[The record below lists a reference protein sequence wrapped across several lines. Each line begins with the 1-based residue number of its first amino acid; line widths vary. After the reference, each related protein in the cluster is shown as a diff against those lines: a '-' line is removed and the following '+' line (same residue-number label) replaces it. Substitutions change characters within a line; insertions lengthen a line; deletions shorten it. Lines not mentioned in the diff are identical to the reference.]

1 MKIINY
7 FLAVSMVISCKK
19 EHVPKPVISMHPKTI
34 LIQPFKGIASVHVDE
49 IASAIREIYPEIKVL
64 KAIDFPTNSYY
75 APRNR
80 YRADSIIKYL
90 SSMAPENTII
100 LGLTTKDISA
110 TKGSNPDFGII
121 GLGFRPGNACVA
133 SSFRLRNGNK
143 NEQFFKVAIHELGH
157 TQGLPHCREKT
168 CFMRDAEGGNPTDE
182 EKDFCK
188 KCKEFLKT
196 KNWNFN

>member
-1 MKIINY
+1 MNY

-143 NEQFFKVAIHELGH
+143 NEQFSKVAIHELGH